1 MVREILKWAL
11 LVLAAGFVGYFG
23 RYLAMELI
31 RRMRRGEPAGN
42 NPEARGDTAA
52 AGIAAKKEKK
62 RLKTESK
69 LEKKRL
75 KAQQK
80 KEDG

>member
-1 MVREILKWAL
+1 MIEEILKWAA

-31 RRMRRGEPAGN
+31 RRFRGDDPAGQ
-42 NPEARGDTAA
+42 ASGGDNSQAA
-52 AGIAAKKEKK
+52 ADVAAKLRKK
-62 RLKTESK
+62 RLKSELKSA
-69 LEKKRL
+69 KKRL
-75 KAQQK
+75 ESDRE